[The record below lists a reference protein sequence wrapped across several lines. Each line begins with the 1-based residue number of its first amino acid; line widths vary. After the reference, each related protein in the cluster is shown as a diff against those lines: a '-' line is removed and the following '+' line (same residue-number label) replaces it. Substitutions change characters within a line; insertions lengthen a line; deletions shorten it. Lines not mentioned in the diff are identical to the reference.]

1 MSTDR
6 TDYEQ
11 GLSTR
16 RAILGDA
23 WVDKSLANKTAF
35 TEDFQEMITRHAWN
49 DIWNRP
55 GLAHKTR
62 RIMVISVMMSLGHWE
77 EFEMHVRA
85 ALQAEDD
92 TRLTQEELKEVL
104 LQNAIYAGV
113 PAANT
118 AFRLAQRILHA
129 L

>member
-1 MSTDR
+1 MNNDD
-6 TDYEQ
+6 TDYEK

-16 RAILGDA
+16 RTVLGDS

-35 TEDFQEMITRHAWN
+35 TEDFQDMITRHAWN

-55 GLAHKTR
+55 GLTHKTR

-77 EFEMHVRA
+77 EFEMHIRA
-85 ALQAEDD
+85 ALQSEDD
-92 TRLTQEELKEVL
+92 SRLTSDELKEVL
-104 LQNAIYAGV
+104 MQNAIYAGI

-118 AFRLAQRILHA
+118 AFRLSQKILNE